1 MHTSLIFKYFLFKQ
15 SGYYIQYLY
24 QYSDRLQFEVTE
36 TSTSTISFRRHNFDH
51 RDHPGTDIH
60 CANNS
65 TYTQNT
71 LFFLSFFNLN
81 YIRWTSSLPS
91 CLWSLRI
98 FPSLP
103 GSRLTIFIAMQV
115 QHYSI
120 LSPVLLSFDVGG
132 VRDYPVGVQ
141 IDPSG
146 SE

>member
-1 MHTSLIFKYFLFKQ
+1 MGTIFSIYTSTVIAF
-15 SGYYIQYLY
+15 S
-24 QYSDRLQFEVTE
+24 SRLQKQVPVRFHFVDT
-36 TSTSTISFRRHNFDH
+36 TSITGIIQAQTYIARTIRPTLR
-51 RDHPGTDIH
+51 
-60 CANNS
+60 
-65 TYTQNT
+65 T
-71 LFFLSFFNLN
+71 LFFFFSFFNLN